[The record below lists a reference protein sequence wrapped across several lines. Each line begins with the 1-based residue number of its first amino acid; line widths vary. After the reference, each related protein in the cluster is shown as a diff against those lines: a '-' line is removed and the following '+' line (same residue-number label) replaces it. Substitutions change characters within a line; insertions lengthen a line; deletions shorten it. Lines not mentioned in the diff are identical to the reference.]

1 MIKKYFL
8 KQPRRGKTRE
18 ALITPHRA
26 IAVVWGQRQHL
37 HIARLLT
44 LLLLTLAC
52 PLAAQHRD
60 TVYVERETVTYDTIT
75 VYDTVRV
82 HDTLNIADYLRS
94 EEFERLFYSSEYV
107 DNLSLTDSLK
117 EKLLQQTVTFWEN
130 RVLQDEQQ
138 TFSSMD
144 SIKKYGLAG
153 LIILGLNAMSPA
165 QTDSTAA
172 GKPHDPPKKHKT
184 HLYNSPMNGFH
195 LGYTIQY
202 DLIEPTMKRDFGTI
216 DWQAWGIPKSG
227 FHVGLECSYHFDDYF
242 GVSAALNFGTTAERF
257 LRFSAPLK
265 FEFHYPVSDKV
276 LFTASTGVRLR
287 VPARTFWSG
296 FDGNDG
302 YWGSGMD
309 PVSGIS
315 RIGIFERNI
324 PYADIMLDAGIYY
337 RLRKNDYLRF
347 TAGLNFA
354 TTNESLCLI
363 SGPGSVE
370 GSVTNQRN
378 NHLYFQ
384 IAYIQ
389 SFDKKRKII
398 QAQPHWST
406 YNGMKHRHEVRFEV
420 GDPLGIMLLQ
430 EKNKR
435 VPDMDFEQE
444 HEDGNWS
451 AVGHA
456 WRATPV
462 FSLNYHYRLAKW
474 FWVGAMGN
482 YAYYKDQTD
491 YAYRVYNKRWMH
503 CISLMPELRFSYF
516 NRPHMTLYSALA
528 AGATLFLGNVFYA
541 DPYESFYW
549 ENIQKVY
556 PTFQLTA
563 FGIRAGGERFF
574 GTFETGFG
582 IKGIV
587 SGGIGYAF

>member
-1 MIKKYFL
+1 MIRDLFFTFL
-8 KQPRRGKTRE
+8 FFV
-18 ALITPHRA
+18 LIGT
-26 IAVVWGQRQHL
+26 
-37 HIARLLT
+37 
-44 LLLLTLAC
+44 
-52 PLAAQHRD
+52 LAAQHRD
-60 TVYVERETVTYDTIT
+60 TVYVERETVTYDTVT

-130 RVLQDEQQ
+130 RVFKDEQQ

-165 QTDSTAA
+165 QTDNTLA

-202 DLIEPTMKRDFGTI
+202 DLIEPILYQEYVDGEFGETSRS
-216 DWQAWGIPKSG
+216 PLLHG
-227 FHVGLECSYHFDDYF
+227 FHAGVEFSYHFADYF
-242 GVSAALNFGTTAERF
+242 GVSAALNIGTIGFHETITPCYHTGTGPIYTR
-257 LRFSAPLK
+257 LRKAKYGLSVPLK
-265 FEFHYPVSDKV
+265 FEFHYPIRDNL
-276 LFTASTGVRLR
+276 LFTVSAGARIRTPSCAFAYGFSSTEGDIETQNDIYL
-287 VPARTFWSG
+287 SSNSL
-296 FDGNDG
+296 FD
-302 YWGSGMD
+302 
-309 PVSGIS
+309 
-315 RIGIFERNI
+315 RNVF
-324 PYADIMLDAGIYY
+324 YADILFDAGLYY
-337 RLRKNDYLRF
+337 RLPHEDLLRF
-347 TAGLNFA
+347 AVGLNAA
-354 TTNESLCLI
+354 TTDFMQ
-363 SGPGSVE
+363 
-370 GSVTNQRN
+370 GSVTSTPPHYGVLVILPSGEYVESSHRN

-389 SFDKKRKII
+389 CFNKQRKMM

-406 YNGMKHRHEVRFEV
+406 EAGMHLRHEIRFEI
-420 GDPLGIMLLQ
+420 GDPLGIMILQ
-430 EKNKR
+430 NKKNHL
-435 VPDMDFEQE
+435 PNIS
-444 HEDGNWS
+444 GANLT

-462 FSLNYHYRLAKW
+462 FSFNYHYRLTKW
-474 FWVGAMGN
+474 LWAGAMVN
-482 YAYYKDQTD
+482 YAYYKDHTD
-491 YAYRVYNKRWMH
+491 YTYQIFNTRWMH
-503 CISLMPELRFSYF
+503 CITLMPELRFSYL
-516 NRPHMTLYSALA
+516 NRPHVTLYSAVA
-528 AGATLFLGNVFYA
+528 TGVTLFVGHEN
-541 DPYESFYW
+541 PSW
-549 ENIQKVY
+549 EIYDGQWWKLSTF

-563 FGIRAGGERFF
+563 FGIRAGGERLF